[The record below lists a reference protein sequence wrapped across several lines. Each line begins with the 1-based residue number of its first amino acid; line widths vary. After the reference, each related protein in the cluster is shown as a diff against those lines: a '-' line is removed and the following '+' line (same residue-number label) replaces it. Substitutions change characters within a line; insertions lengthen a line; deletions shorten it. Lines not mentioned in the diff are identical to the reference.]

1 MLLLIFAVITVIYY
15 FIQRDKIRR
24 SEKREDFRIRKEDK
38 LAELLENARKED
50 RKQYDNNDK

>member
-24 SEKREDFRIRKEDK
+24 SEKREDFRIRQEDK